1 MNRPRARRPWS
12 RAPESDVVRI
22 TSAAPSH
29 AEDIAARQRRYVI
42 SMTIRTACF
51 VGAVLIGD
59 GWLRW
64 ILVAGAVF
72 LPYAAVVMANSGRQ
86 REDAFDPEAPGVVH
100 PALPGPVDAT

>member
-1 MNRPRARRPWS
+1 M
-12 RAPESDVVRI
+12 RI
-22 TSAAPSH
+22 TSAGASH
-29 AEDIAARQRRYVI
+29 AEDIAGRERRYII
-42 SMTIRTACF
+42 SMSIRTACF

-86 REDAFDPEAPGVVH
+86 SENAFEPEAPGVVH
-100 PALPGPVDAT
+100 PALPGPADAS